1 MEISQLKTISE
12 TEAQE
17 IYLLSNQL
25 GYNNDFDLLAGRLKQ
40 IISLDDQVIYVAK
53 IDDRIVGW
61 LHGVIC
67 LRVESPLFVEV
78 TGLVVDENV
87 RGKQIGKNL
96 IEAGKEWSRRQ
107 NIFQLRIRCNV
118 VRTESHKFYEALG
131 FSSRKEQKVF
141 ELSF

>member
-96 IEAGKEWSRRQ
+96 IEASKNWSRSQ
-107 NIFQLRIRCNV
+107 NIFQLRI
-118 VRTESHKFYEALG
+118 
-131 FSSRKEQKVF
+131 
-141 ELSF
+141 